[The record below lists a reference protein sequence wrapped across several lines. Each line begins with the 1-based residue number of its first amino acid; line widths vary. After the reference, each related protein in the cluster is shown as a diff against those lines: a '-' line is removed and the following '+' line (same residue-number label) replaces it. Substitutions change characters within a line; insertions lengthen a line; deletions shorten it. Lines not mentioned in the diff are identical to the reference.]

1 LLQFSFT
8 LRYNNARGDKM
19 YTLDDY
25 LEAEQSF
32 TMEEANKMHRELIDS
47 LMDGVEYEMY
57 DAIIK
62 ASVHYMAIRT
72 RWNIY
77 KEERDNDQRTIAH
90 NAVIEAF
97 DNLADYQEAHNR
109 EADWRDAIGYKAN
122 GKYYRKRIGDFG
134 LYLAF
139 LVGLEAR

>member
-1 LLQFSFT
+1 
-8 LRYNNARGDKM
+8 M

-72 RWNIY
+72 R
-77 KEERDNDQRTIAH
+77 
-90 NAVIEAF
+90 
-97 DNLADYQEAHNR
+97 
-109 EADWRDAIGYKAN
+109 
-122 GKYYRKRIGDFG
+122 
-134 LYLAF
+134 
-139 LVGLEAR
+139 

>member
-1 LLQFSFT
+1 
-8 LRYNNARGDKM
+8 M

-77 KEERDNDQRTIAH
+77 KEDGIMI
-90 NAVIEAF
+90 NA
-97 DNLADYQEAHNR
+97 Q
-109 EADWRDAIGYKAN
+109 
-122 GKYYRKRIGDFG
+122 
-134 LYLAF
+134 
-139 LVGLEAR
+139 